1 MPCGQAKRYALSFL
15 IDLGSIG
22 FLMVFL
28 NIIVTKYLY
37 KFYGNLIHL
46 FQELLTSIIIIQNNI
61 YVKQS
66 SFQDVW
72 QIAMIDL

>member
-1 MPCGQAKRYALSFL
+1 MRYSHSFL

-66 SFQDVW
+66 SFHGV
-72 QIAMIDL
+72 